1 MKNLFRLAAV
11 FAAGALA
18 MYYLD
23 PLIGRR
29 RRARVRSRAAAMRH
43 DLEGLS
49 RNRARY
55 GTGGV
60 EGSLS
65 REHARMEADPV
76 DDVTLHERIRA
87 RLGHVVDHASDVE
100 VVVQDGHVVLSGS
113 ALASEIDDLLQA
125 VWAVPGVADVDNR
138 LQTGDA
144 RLSRH

>member
-1 MKNLFRLAAV
+1 MKTLFRLAAV

-29 RRARVRSRAAAMRH
+29 RRARVRSKAAAMRH
-43 DLEGLS
+43 DLEELS
-49 RNRARY
+49 RSRARHAADRI
-55 GTGGV
+55 
-60 EGSLS
+60 EGSLAEG
-65 REHARMEADPV
+65 RAHLATEPV

-113 ALASEIDDLLQA
+113 ASAAEIGDLLEA
-125 VWAVPGVADVDNR
+125 VRAVPGVAEVDNR